1 MVVSDAIMLY
11 TMCSTA
17 HHDEISLVTDIDK
30 FFRALYLEVVF
41 VKRLIGIK
49 KLYIKIV
56 VFITS
61 CIQALSN

>member
-30 FFRALYLEVVF
+30 FFRALYLEAVF

-49 KLYIKIV
+49 TLYQDSSIYYLLHPSI
-56 VFITS
+56 I
-61 CIQALSN
+61 